1 MKLSE
6 REWTV
11 LQALWQ
17 TDGAELGTLVNLLHP
32 ETNWSRNTVLTYLTR
47 METKG
52 LIAIDKSSTPHI
64 YRAVPDQESC
74 RREERKSFVK
84 RVYSGSTGDLITAFL
99 KEEMITSEERERLRR
114 LLDEMEV

>member
-1 MKLSE
+1 MKFSE

-52 LIAIDKSSTPHI
+52 LVAIDKSSTPHI

-74 RREERKSFVK
+74 RREKLRETCIQWFDRRPDHCVPERRDDHVRRK
-84 RVYSGSTGDLITAFL
+84 RASAPVAG
-99 KEEMITSEERERLRR
+99 
-114 LLDEMEV
+114 

>member
-32 ETNWSRNTVLTYLTR
+32 GDELEPQYGTYVS
-47 METKG
+47 
-52 LIAIDKSSTPHI
+52 DPHGNK
-64 YRAVPDQESC
+64 RAGCD
-74 RREERKSFVK
+74 R
-84 RVYSGSTGDLITAFL
+84 
-99 KEEMITSEERERLRR
+99 
-114 LLDEMEV
+114 